1 MTDATSQ
8 KKLSKCDSNAFENQ
22 TRTSTAEVRRVH
34 MCVDERSRLNDC
46 QSCRKYG
53 RAHRAQRGDVK
64 NAQPAVQRSDW
75 VAAATAATTTAAAT
89 ATATTSAATA
99 AAFHEHSIMQLTLT
113 IICWP
118 FAGFLGHAAYTSSAW
133 RWQSILRAFRGG
145 SNANISRQTSQ
156 LISPQAI
163 SE

>member
-64 NAQPAVQRSDW
+64 NAQPAVRRSDW
-75 VAAATAATTTAAAT
+75 VAAATAAATTT
-89 ATATTSAATA
+89 ATA